1 MKFTTPNATAHHFR
15 LARMAKEGNKPRI
28 VTKEIALWSSLRL
41 LAFTLF
47 GALTA
52 TFLSFRYSP
61 ISPNVSQY
69 AVVSNPPAPN
79 TIDISKV
86 KILSFDPF
94 IAHITDFVSA
104 PERAHLLAIG
114 YLLPLSPHIYPN

>member
-1 MKFTTPNATAHHFR
+1 M
-15 LARMAKEGNKPRI
+15 
-28 VTKEIALWSSLRL
+28 RL

-52 TFLSFRYSP
+52 TFLSSRYSP
-61 ISPNVSQY
+61 ISPNVSQH
-69 AVVSNPPAPN
+69 AIMSNPPAPN

-114 YLLPLSPHIYPN
+114 YLLPLPSHTYPN